1 MRAARRSAARRAVA
15 SATTAAIVAGAA
27 LTGAPGAA
35 AAAPAAAGPA
45 AAPAEVAPA
54 AAATQVL
61 SADRPAALA
70 GAAPLR
76 PAAVEDGPDQVLP
89 GANVARVL
97 FTTRATER
105 PGGGK
110 LLARVGALAPF
121 GSGEAQYAV
130 DAQRVVDGRLYVRML
145 LAQRPNG
152 TAGWVSGDDVALLRT
167 RWRVAIDL
175 RARQLTVAFGD
186 RRVKRFPAV
195 VGRPSA
201 PTPRGRFAISELLP
215 QRPAN
220 GFFGSWIV
228 PITAFSDTYTEFL
241 GGPGRVAIHGRGAAS
256 LLDPLGS
263 ATSHGC
269 VRLRNGDIAWL
280 ARRLEPGVP
289 VTVR

>member
-15 SATTAAIVAGAA
+15 SATAAAIVAGAA
-27 LTGAPGAA
+27 LTGAPGAV
-35 AAAPAAAGPA
+35 AAPAA
-45 AAPAEVAPA
+45 V
-54 AAATQVL
+54 V
-61 SADRPAALA
+61 
-70 GAAPLR
+70 
-76 PAAVEDGPDQVLP
+76 DGPDRVLP

-97 FTTRATER
+97 FATVATER
-105 PGGGK
+105 PGGGRV
-110 LLARVGALAPF
+110 LARLTALAPF
-121 GSGEAQYAV
+121 GGGAAQYAV

-145 LAQRPNG
+145 LAKRPNG

-175 RARQLTVAFGD
+175 RARQLTVAFDG

-215 QRPAN
+215 QRPAD

-269 VRLRNGDIAWL
+269 VRLRNGDVAWL